1 MRVAQL
7 DRASDYGS
15 EGREFESSRA
25 RYESL
30 QRVFAARIFSMYRKM
45 LVTQS
50 ESRANAGFD
59 LVRYTGKQQG
69 RNENMVQL
77 ADLQRIA
84 GEQAVRQQ
92 EPMSAHTTFRIGG
105 PADYF
110 VEAGNESVL
119 KELLLLCR
127 ETETPF
133 FILGNGSNLLVSDE
147 GYRGVM
153 ISLKGFDEISFREG
167 EGEETGKMIMTAGS
181 GVLLS
186 KAAMQAADRGLTGF
200 EFAGGIPGT
209 LGGAVTMNA
218 GAYGGEVKDVILSA
232 RVMTQDG
239 KITEL
244 SAQEL
249 ELSYR
254 HSIIQEKDMIV
265 LTADFAFEHGNTQ
278 QIREQMR
285 QLNAQRREK
294 QPLEYGSAGSTF
306 KRPEEYFAGKLIQDA
321 GLKGYRAGDVMVS
334 EKHSGFVV
342 NVGKGTCRD
351 AMRVI
356 EHVQKTV
363 YEQFGV
369 ELELEVKRI

>member
-1 MRVAQL
+1 
-7 DRASDYGS
+7 
-15 EGREFESSRA
+15 
-25 RYESL
+25 
-30 QRVFAARIFSMYRKM
+30 
-45 LVTQS
+45 
-50 ESRANAGFD
+50 
-59 LVRYTGKQQG
+59 
-69 RNENMVQL
+69 MVQL

-119 KELLLLCR
+119 KELLLLCK

-153 ISLKGFDEISFREG
+153 ISLRGFDEISFREG
-167 EGEETGKMIMTAGS
+167 EGTETGKTVMTAGS

-186 KAAMQAADRGLTGF
+186 KAAMQAAERGLTGF

-218 GAYGGEVKDVILSA
+218 GAYGGEIKDVILSA
-232 RVMTQDG
+232 RVMTQEGDV
-239 KITEL
+239 TEL
-244 SAQEL
+244 SAEEL
-249 ELSYR
+249 ALSYR
-254 HSIIQEKDMIV
+254 HSIIQEKELIV
-265 LTADFAFEHGNTQ
+265 LSADFAFAHGDEE
-278 QIREQMR
+278 QIKEQIR
-285 QLNAQRREK
+285 QLNARRREK

-306 KRPEEYFAGKLIQDA
+306 KRPEGYFAGKLIQDA
-321 GLKGYRAGDVMVS
+321 GLKGYRSGDVMVS
-334 EKHSGFVV
+334 EKHGGFVV
-342 NVGKGTCRD
+342 NVGKGTCGD

-356 EHVQKTV
+356 EHVQRTV

-369 ELELEVKRI
+369 ELELEVKRV

>member
-1 MRVAQL
+1 
-7 DRASDYGS
+7 
-15 EGREFESSRA
+15 
-25 RYESL
+25 
-30 QRVFAARIFSMYRKM
+30 
-45 LVTQS
+45 
-50 ESRANAGFD
+50 
-59 LVRYTGKQQG
+59 
-69 RNENMVQL
+69 MVQL

-84 GEQAVRQQ
+84 GEQAVRLQ

-110 VEAGNESVL
+110 VEPGSESVL

-153 ISLKGFDEISFREG
+153 ISLRGFDEISFREG
-167 EGEETGKMIMTAGS
+167 ESTEAGKTIMTAGC

-186 KAAMQAADRGLTGF
+186 KAAMQAAERGLTGF

-218 GAYGGEVKDVILSA
+218 GAYGGEIRDVILSA
-232 RVMTQDG
+232 RVMTKAGDVR
-239 KITEL
+239 EL
-244 SAQEL
+244 SAEEL
-249 ELSYR
+249 DLSYR
-254 HSIIQEKDMIV
+254 HSIIQEKDLIV
-265 LTADFAFEHGNTQ
+265 LSADFAFAHGDE
-278 QIREQMR
+278 EQMR
-285 QLNAQRREK
+285 QLNTQRREK

-306 KRPEEYFAGKLIQDA
+306 KRPEGYFAGKLIQDA
-321 GLKGYRAGDVMVS
+321 GLKGYRSGDVMVS

-342 NVGKGTCRD
+342 NVGKGTCGD

-356 EHVQKTV
+356 EHVQRTV

-369 ELELEVKRI
+369 ALELEVKRV

>member
-1 MRVAQL
+1 
-7 DRASDYGS
+7 
-15 EGREFESSRA
+15 
-25 RYESL
+25 
-30 QRVFAARIFSMYRKM
+30 
-45 LVTQS
+45 
-50 ESRANAGFD
+50 
-59 LVRYTGKQQG
+59 
-69 RNENMVQL
+69 MVQL

-84 GEQAVRQQ
+84 GEQAVRLQ

-110 VEAGNESVL
+110 VEPGSESVL

-153 ISLKGFDEISFREG
+153 ISLRGFDEISFREG
-167 EGEETGKMIMTAGS
+167 ESTEAGKTIMTAGC

-186 KAAMQAADRGLTGF
+186 KAAMQAAERGLTGF

-218 GAYGGEVKDVILSA
+218 GAYGGEIRDVILSA
-232 RVMTQDG
+232 RVMTKAGDVR
-239 KITEL
+239 EL
-244 SAQEL
+244 SAEEL
-249 ELSYR
+249 DLSYR
-254 HSIIQEKDMIV
+254 HSIIQEKDLIV
-265 LTADFAFEHGNTQ
+265 LSADFAFAHGDEE
-278 QIREQMR
+278 QIKEQMR
-285 QLNAQRREK
+285 QLNTQRREK

-306 KRPEEYFAGKLIQDA
+306 KRPEGYFAGKLIQDA
-321 GLKGYRAGDVMVS
+321 GLKGYRSGDVMVS

-342 NVGKGTCRD
+342 NVGKGTCGD

-356 EHVQKTV
+356 EHVQRTV

-369 ELELEVKRI
+369 ALELEVKRV

>member
-1 MRVAQL
+1 M
-7 DRASDYGS
+7 
-15 EGREFESSRA
+15 
-25 RYESL
+25 
-30 QRVFAARIFSMYRKM
+30 I
-45 LVTQS
+45 
-50 ESRANAGFD
+50 
-59 LVRYTGKQQG
+59 
-69 RNENMVQL
+69 QL

-84 GEQAVRQQ
+84 GEQAVRLQ

-119 KELLLLCR
+119 KEVLLLCK

-153 ISLKGFDEISFREG
+153 ISLRGFDEISFREG
-167 EGEETGKMIMTAGS
+167 EGTETGKTVMTAGS

-186 KAAMQAADRGLTGF
+186 KAAMQAAERGLTGF

-218 GAYGGEVKDVILSA
+218 GAYGGEIKDVILSA
-232 RVMTQDG
+232 RVMTQEGDV
-239 KITEL
+239 TEL
-244 SAQEL
+244 SAEEL
-249 ELSYR
+249 ALSYR
-254 HSIIQEKDMIV
+254 HSIIQEKELIV
-265 LTADFAFEHGNTQ
+265 LSADFAFAHGDEE
-278 QIREQMR
+278 QIKEQMR
-285 QLNAQRREK
+285 QLNARRREK

-306 KRPEEYFAGKLIQDA
+306 KRPEGYFAGKLIQDA
-321 GLKGYRAGDVMVS
+321 GLKGYRSGDVMVS
-334 EKHSGFVV
+334 EKHGGFVV
-342 NVGKGTCRD
+342 NVGKGTCGD

-356 EHVQKTV
+356 EHVQRTV

-369 ELELEVKRI
+369 ELELEVKRV

>member
-1 MRVAQL
+1 
-7 DRASDYGS
+7 
-15 EGREFESSRA
+15 
-25 RYESL
+25 
-30 QRVFAARIFSMYRKM
+30 
-45 LVTQS
+45 
-50 ESRANAGFD
+50 
-59 LVRYTGKQQG
+59 
-69 RNENMVQL
+69 MVQL

-84 GEQAVRQQ
+84 GEQAVRLQ

-110 VEAGNESVL
+110 VEAGSESVL

-153 ISLKGFDEISFREG
+153 ISLRGFDEISFREG
-167 EGEETGKMIMTAGS
+167 ESTEAGKTIMTAGS

-186 KAAMQAADRGLTGF
+186 KAAMQAAERGLTGF

-218 GAYGGEVKDVILSA
+218 GAYGGEIRDVILSA
-232 RVMTQDG
+232 RVMTKSGDVR
-239 KITEL
+239 EL
-244 SAQEL
+244 SAEEL
-249 ELSYR
+249 DLSYR
-254 HSIIQEKDMIV
+254 HSIIQEKDLIV
-265 LTADFAFEHGNTQ
+265 LSADFAFAHGDEE
-278 QIREQMR
+278 QIKEQMR
-285 QLNAQRREK
+285 QLNTQRREK

-306 KRPEEYFAGKLIQDA
+306 KRPEGYFAGKLIQDA
-321 GLKGYRAGDVMVS
+321 GLKGYRSGDVMVS

-342 NVGKGTCRD
+342 NVGKGTCGD

-356 EHVQKTV
+356 EHVQRTV

-369 ELELEVKRI
+369 ELELEVKRV

>member
-1 MRVAQL
+1 M
-7 DRASDYGS
+7 
-15 EGREFESSRA
+15 
-25 RYESL
+25 
-30 QRVFAARIFSMYRKM
+30 I
-45 LVTQS
+45 
-50 ESRANAGFD
+50 
-59 LVRYTGKQQG
+59 
-69 RNENMVQL
+69 QL

-84 GEQAVRQQ
+84 GEQAVRLQ

-119 KELLLLCR
+119 KELLLLCK

-153 ISLKGFDEISFREG
+153 ISLRRFDEISFREG
-167 EGEETGKMIMTAGS
+167 EGTENGKTVMTAGS

-186 KAAMQAADRGLTGF
+186 KVAMQAAERGLTGF

-218 GAYGGEVKDVILSA
+218 GAYGGEIKDVILSA
-232 RVMTQDG
+232 RVMTQEGDV
-239 KITEL
+239 TEL
-244 SAQEL
+244 SAEEL
-249 ELSYR
+249 ALSYR
-254 HSIIQEKDMIV
+254 HSIIQEKELIV
-265 LTADFAFEHGNTQ
+265 LSADFAFVHGDEE
-278 QIREQMR
+278 QIKEQMR
-285 QLNAQRREK
+285 QLNARRREK

-306 KRPEEYFAGKLIQDA
+306 KRPEGYFAGKLIQDA
-321 GLKGYRAGDVMVS
+321 GLKGYRSGDVMVS
-334 EKHSGFVV
+334 EKHGGFVV

-356 EHVQKTV
+356 EHVQRTV

-369 ELELEVKRI
+369 ELELEVKRV

>member
-1 MRVAQL
+1 
-7 DRASDYGS
+7 
-15 EGREFESSRA
+15 
-25 RYESL
+25 
-30 QRVFAARIFSMYRKM
+30 
-45 LVTQS
+45 
-50 ESRANAGFD
+50 
-59 LVRYTGKQQG
+59 
-69 RNENMVQL
+69 MVQL

-84 GEQAVRQQ
+84 GEQAVRLQ

-110 VEAGNESVL
+110 VEPGSESVL

-153 ISLKGFDEISFREG
+153 ISLRGFDEISFREG
-167 EGEETGKMIMTAGS
+167 ESTEAGKTIMTAGC

-186 KAAMQAADRGLTGF
+186 KAAMQAAERGLTGF

-218 GAYGGEVKDVILSA
+218 GAYGGEIRDVILSA
-232 RVMTQDG
+232 RVMTKAGD
-239 KITEL
+239 IREL
-244 SAQEL
+244 SAEEL
-249 ELSYR
+249 DLSYR
-254 HSIIQEKDMIV
+254 HSIIQEKDLIV
-265 LTADFAFEHGNTQ
+265 LSADFAFAHGDEE
-278 QIREQMR
+278 QIKEQIR
-285 QLNAQRREK
+285 QLNTQRREK

-306 KRPEEYFAGKLIQDA
+306 KRPEGYFAGKLIQDA
-321 GLKGYRAGDVMVS
+321 GLKGYRSGDVMIS

-342 NVGKGTCRD
+342 NVGKGTCGD

-356 EHVQKTV
+356 EHVQRTV

-369 ELELEVKRI
+369 ALELEVKRV

>member
-1 MRVAQL
+1 
-7 DRASDYGS
+7 
-15 EGREFESSRA
+15 
-25 RYESL
+25 
-30 QRVFAARIFSMYRKM
+30 
-45 LVTQS
+45 
-50 ESRANAGFD
+50 
-59 LVRYTGKQQG
+59 
-69 RNENMVQL
+69 MVQL

-84 GEQAVRQQ
+84 GELAVRLQ

-110 VEAGNESVL
+110 VEPGSESVL

-153 ISLKGFDEISFREG
+153 ISLRGFDEISFREG
-167 EGEETGKMIMTAGS
+167 ESTEAGKTIMTAGC

-186 KAAMQAADRGLTGF
+186 KAAMQAAERGLTGF

-218 GAYGGEVKDVILSA
+218 GAYGGEIRDVILSA
-232 RVMTQDG
+232 RVMTKAGDVR
-239 KITEL
+239 EL
-244 SAQEL
+244 SAEEL
-249 ELSYR
+249 DLSYR
-254 HSIIQEKDMIV
+254 HSIIQEKDLIV
-265 LTADFAFEHGNTQ
+265 LSADFAFAHGDEE
-278 QIREQMR
+278 QIKEQMR
-285 QLNAQRREK
+285 QLNTQRREK

-306 KRPEEYFAGKLIQDA
+306 KRPEGYFAGKLIQDA
-321 GLKGYRAGDVMVS
+321 GLKGYRSGDVMVS

-342 NVGKGTCRD
+342 NVGKGTCGD

-356 EHVQKTV
+356 EHVQRTV

-369 ELELEVKRI
+369 ELELEVKRV

>member
-1 MRVAQL
+1 
-7 DRASDYGS
+7 
-15 EGREFESSRA
+15 
-25 RYESL
+25 
-30 QRVFAARIFSMYRKM
+30 
-45 LVTQS
+45 
-50 ESRANAGFD
+50 
-59 LVRYTGKQQG
+59 
-69 RNENMVQL
+69 MVQL

-84 GEQAVRQQ
+84 GEQAVRLQ

-110 VEAGNESVL
+110 VEAGSESVL

-153 ISLKGFDEISFREG
+153 ISLRGFDEISFREG
-167 EGEETGKMIMTAGS
+167 ESTEAGKTIMTAGC

-186 KAAMQAADRGLTGF
+186 KAAMQAAERGLTGF

-218 GAYGGEVKDVILSA
+218 GAYGGEIRDVILSA
-232 RVMTQDG
+232 RVMTKAGDVR
-239 KITEL
+239 EL
-244 SAQEL
+244 SAEEL
-249 ELSYR
+249 DLSYR
-254 HSIIQEKDMIV
+254 HSIIQEKDLIV
-265 LTADFAFEHGNTQ
+265 LSADFAFAHGDEE
-278 QIREQMR
+278 QIKEQMC
-285 QLNAQRREK
+285 QLNTQRREK

-306 KRPEEYFAGKLIQDA
+306 KRPEGYFAGKLIQDA
-321 GLKGYRAGDVMVS
+321 GLKGYRSGDVMVS

-342 NVGKGTCRD
+342 NVGKGTCGD

-356 EHVQKTV
+356 EHVQRTV

-369 ELELEVKRI
+369 ELELEVKRV

>member
-1 MRVAQL
+1 M
-7 DRASDYGS
+7 
-15 EGREFESSRA
+15 
-25 RYESL
+25 
-30 QRVFAARIFSMYRKM
+30 I
-45 LVTQS
+45 
-50 ESRANAGFD
+50 
-59 LVRYTGKQQG
+59 
-69 RNENMVQL
+69 QL

-84 GEQAVRQQ
+84 GEQAVRLQ

-119 KELLLLCR
+119 KELLLLCK

-153 ISLKGFDEISFREG
+153 ISLRGFDEISFREG
-167 EGEETGKMIMTAGS
+167 EGTETGKTIMTAGS

-186 KAAMQAADRGLTGF
+186 KAAMQAAERGLTGF

-218 GAYGGEVKDVILSA
+218 GAYGGEIRDVILSA
-232 RVMTQDG
+232 RVMTKAGDVR
-239 KITEL
+239 EL
-244 SAQEL
+244 STEEL
-249 ELSYR
+249 ALSYR
-254 HSIIQEKDMIV
+254 HSIIQEKDLIV
-265 LTADFAFEHGNTQ
+265 LSADFVFDHGDEE
-278 QIREQMR
+278 QIKEQMR
-285 QLNAQRREK
+285 QLNARRREK

-306 KRPEEYFAGKLIQDA
+306 KRPEGYFAGKLIQDA
-321 GLKGYRAGDVMVS
+321 GLKGYRSGDVMVS
-334 EKHSGFVV
+334 EKHGGFVV

-356 EHVQKTV
+356 EHVQRTV

-369 ELELEVKRI
+369 ELELEVKRV

>member
-1 MRVAQL
+1 M
-7 DRASDYGS
+7 
-15 EGREFESSRA
+15 
-25 RYESL
+25 
-30 QRVFAARIFSMYRKM
+30 I
-45 LVTQS
+45 
-50 ESRANAGFD
+50 
-59 LVRYTGKQQG
+59 
-69 RNENMVQL
+69 QL

-84 GEQAVRQQ
+84 GEQAVRLQ

-119 KELLLLCR
+119 KELLLLCK

-153 ISLKGFDEISFREG
+153 ISLRGFDEISFREG
-167 EGEETGKMIMTAGS
+167 KGKEAGKTVMTAGS

-186 KAAMQAADRGLTGF
+186 KAAMQAAERGLTGF

-218 GAYGGEVKDVILSA
+218 GAYGGEIKDVILSA
-232 RVMTQDG
+232 RVMTQEGDV
-239 KITEL
+239 TEL
-244 SAQEL
+244 SAEEL
-249 ELSYR
+249 ALSYR
-254 HSIIQEKDMIV
+254 HSIIQEKELIV
-265 LTADFAFEHGNTQ
+265 LSADFAFAHGDEE
-278 QIREQMR
+278 QIKEQMR
-285 QLNAQRREK
+285 QLNARRREK

-306 KRPEEYFAGKLIQDA
+306 KRPEGYFAGKLIQDA
-321 GLKGYRAGDVMVS
+321 GLKGYRSGDVMVS

-342 NVGKGTCRD
+342 NVGKGTCGD

-356 EHVQKTV
+356 EHVQRTV

-369 ELELEVKRI
+369 ELELEVKRV

>member
-1 MRVAQL
+1 M
-7 DRASDYGS
+7 
-15 EGREFESSRA
+15 
-25 RYESL
+25 
-30 QRVFAARIFSMYRKM
+30 I
-45 LVTQS
+45 
-50 ESRANAGFD
+50 
-59 LVRYTGKQQG
+59 
-69 RNENMVQL
+69 QL

-84 GEQAVRQQ
+84 GEQAVRLQ

-119 KELLLLCR
+119 KELLLLCK

-153 ISLKGFDEISFREG
+153 ISLRGFDEISFREG
-167 EGEETGKMIMTAGS
+167 EGTETGKTIMTAGS

-186 KAAMQAADRGLTGF
+186 KAAMQAAERGLTGF

-218 GAYGGEVKDVILSA
+218 GAYGGEIRDVILSA
-232 RVMTQDG
+232 RAMTKAGDVR
-239 KITEL
+239 EL
-244 SAQEL
+244 STEEL
-249 ELSYR
+249 ALSYR
-254 HSIIQEKDMIV
+254 HSIIQEKDLIV
-265 LTADFAFEHGNTQ
+265 LSADFAFDHGDEE
-278 QIREQMR
+278 QIKEQMR
-285 QLNAQRREK
+285 QLNARRREK

-306 KRPEEYFAGKLIQDA
+306 KRPEGYFAGKLIQDA
-321 GLKGYRAGDVMVS
+321 GLKGYRSGDVMVS
-334 EKHSGFVV
+334 EKHGGFVV

-356 EHVQKTV
+356 EHVQRTV

-369 ELELEVKRI
+369 ELELEVKRV

>member
-1 MRVAQL
+1 
-7 DRASDYGS
+7 
-15 EGREFESSRA
+15 
-25 RYESL
+25 
-30 QRVFAARIFSMYRKM
+30 
-45 LVTQS
+45 
-50 ESRANAGFD
+50 
-59 LVRYTGKQQG
+59 
-69 RNENMVQL
+69 MVQL

-84 GEQAVRQQ
+84 GEQAVRLQ

-110 VEAGNESVL
+110 VEPGSESVL

-153 ISLKGFDEISFREG
+153 ISLRGFDEISFREG
-167 EGEETGKMIMTAGS
+167 ESTEAGKTIMTAGC

-186 KAAMQAADRGLTGF
+186 KAAMQAAERGLTGF

-209 LGGAVTMNA
+209 LGGAVTMDA
-218 GAYGGEVKDVILSA
+218 GAYGGEIRDVILSA
-232 RVMTQDG
+232 RVMTKAGDVR
-239 KITEL
+239 EL
-244 SAQEL
+244 SAEEL
-249 ELSYR
+249 DLSYR
-254 HSIIQEKDMIV
+254 HSIIQEKDLIV
-265 LTADFAFEHGNTQ
+265 LSADFAFAHGDEE
-278 QIREQMR
+278 QIKEQMR
-285 QLNAQRREK
+285 QLNTQRREK

-306 KRPEEYFAGKLIQDA
+306 KRPEGYFAGKLIQDA
-321 GLKGYRAGDVMVS
+321 GLKGYRSGDVMVS

-342 NVGKGTCRD
+342 NVGKGTCGD

-356 EHVQKTV
+356 EHVQRTV

-369 ELELEVKRI
+369 ALELEVKRV

>member
-1 MRVAQL
+1 
-7 DRASDYGS
+7 
-15 EGREFESSRA
+15 
-25 RYESL
+25 
-30 QRVFAARIFSMYRKM
+30 
-45 LVTQS
+45 
-50 ESRANAGFD
+50 
-59 LVRYTGKQQG
+59 
-69 RNENMVQL
+69 MVQL

-84 GEQAVRQQ
+84 GEQAVRLQ

-110 VEAGNESVL
+110 VEPGSESVL

-153 ISLKGFDEISFREG
+153 ISLRGFDEISFREG
-167 EGEETGKMIMTAGS
+167 ESTETGKTIMTAGS

-186 KAAMQAADRGLTGF
+186 KAAMQAAERGLTGF

-218 GAYGGEVKDVILSA
+218 GAYGGEIRNVILSA
-232 RVMTQDG
+232 RVMTKAGDVR
-239 KITEL
+239 EL
-244 SAQEL
+244 SAEEL
-249 ELSYR
+249 DLSYR
-254 HSIIQEKDMIV
+254 HSIIQEKDLIV
-265 LTADFAFEHGNTQ
+265 LSADFAFAHGDEE
-278 QIREQMR
+278 QIKEQMR
-285 QLNAQRREK
+285 QLNTQRREK

-306 KRPEEYFAGKLIQDA
+306 KRPEGYFAGKLIQDA
-321 GLKGYRAGDVMVS
+321 GLKGYRSGDVMVS

-342 NVGKGTCRD
+342 NVGKGTCGD

-356 EHVQKTV
+356 EHVQRTV

-369 ELELEVKRI
+369 ELELEVKRV

>member
-1 MRVAQL
+1 
-7 DRASDYGS
+7 
-15 EGREFESSRA
+15 
-25 RYESL
+25 
-30 QRVFAARIFSMYRKM
+30 
-45 LVTQS
+45 
-50 ESRANAGFD
+50 
-59 LVRYTGKQQG
+59 
-69 RNENMVQL
+69 MVQL

-84 GEQAVRQQ
+84 GEQAVCLQ

-110 VEAGNESVL
+110 VEPGSESVL

-153 ISLKGFDEISFREG
+153 ISLRGFDEISFREG
-167 EGEETGKMIMTAGS
+167 ESTEAGKTIMTAGC

-186 KAAMQAADRGLTGF
+186 KAAMQAAERGLTGF

-218 GAYGGEVKDVILSA
+218 GAYGGEIRDVILSA
-232 RVMTQDG
+232 RVMTKAGDVR
-239 KITEL
+239 EL
-244 SAQEL
+244 SAEEL
-249 ELSYR
+249 DLSYR
-254 HSIIQEKDMIV
+254 HSIIQEKDLIV
-265 LTADFAFEHGNTQ
+265 LSADFAFAHGDEE
-278 QIREQMR
+278 QIKEQMR
-285 QLNAQRREK
+285 QLNTQRREK

-306 KRPEEYFAGKLIQDA
+306 KRPEGYFAGKLIQDA
-321 GLKGYRAGDVMVS
+321 GLKGYRSGDVMVS

-342 NVGKGTCRD
+342 NVGKGTCGD

-356 EHVQKTV
+356 EHVQRTV

-369 ELELEVKRI
+369 ELELEVKRV

>member
-1 MRVAQL
+1 
-7 DRASDYGS
+7 
-15 EGREFESSRA
+15 
-25 RYESL
+25 
-30 QRVFAARIFSMYRKM
+30 
-45 LVTQS
+45 
-50 ESRANAGFD
+50 
-59 LVRYTGKQQG
+59 
-69 RNENMVQL
+69 MVQL

-105 PADYF
+105 PAEYF

-167 EGEETGKMIMTAGS
+167 DGEETGKMIMTAGS

-186 KAAMQAADRGLTGF
+186 KAAMQAAEQGLTGF

-254 HSIIQEKDMIV
+254 HSIIQEKDLIV
-265 LTADFAFEHGNTQ
+265 LSADFAFEHGDTL

-285 QLNAQRREK
+285 RLNAQRRDK

-306 KRPEEYFAGKLIQDA
+306 KRPEGYFAGKLIQDA

-351 AMRVI
+351 AMSVI

>member
-1 MRVAQL
+1 
-7 DRASDYGS
+7 
-15 EGREFESSRA
+15 
-25 RYESL
+25 
-30 QRVFAARIFSMYRKM
+30 
-45 LVTQS
+45 
-50 ESRANAGFD
+50 
-59 LVRYTGKQQG
+59 
-69 RNENMVQL
+69 MVQL

-84 GEQAVRQQ
+84 GEQAVRLQ

-110 VEAGNESVL
+110 VEPGSESVL

-153 ISLKGFDEISFREG
+153 ISLRGFDEISFREG
-167 EGEETGKMIMTAGS
+167 ESTEAGKTIMTAGC

-186 KAAMQAADRGLTGF
+186 KAAMQAAERGLTGF

-218 GAYGGEVKDVILSA
+218 GAYGGEIRDVILSA
-232 RVMTQDG
+232 RVMTKAGDVR
-239 KITEL
+239 EL
-244 SAQEL
+244 SAEEL
-249 ELSYR
+249 DLSYR
-254 HSIIQEKDMIV
+254 HSIIQEKDLIV
-265 LTADFAFEHGNTQ
+265 LSADFAFAHGDEE
-278 QIREQMR
+278 QIKEQMR

-306 KRPEEYFAGKLIQDA
+306 KRPEGYFAGKLIQDA
-321 GLKGYRAGDVMVS
+321 GLKGYRSGDVMVS

-342 NVGKGTCRD
+342 NVGKGTCGD

-356 EHVQKTV
+356 EHVQRTV

-369 ELELEVKRI
+369 ELELEVKRV

>member
-1 MRVAQL
+1 
-7 DRASDYGS
+7 
-15 EGREFESSRA
+15 
-25 RYESL
+25 
-30 QRVFAARIFSMYRKM
+30 
-45 LVTQS
+45 
-50 ESRANAGFD
+50 
-59 LVRYTGKQQG
+59 
-69 RNENMVQL
+69 MVQL

-84 GEQAVRQQ
+84 GEQAVRLQ

-105 PADYF
+105 TADYF
-110 VEAGNESVL
+110 VEPGNESVL

-153 ISLKGFDEISFREG
+153 ISLRGFDEISFREG
-167 EGEETGKMIMTAGS
+167 ESTEAGKTIMTAGC

-186 KAAMQAADRGLTGF
+186 KAAMQAAERGLTGF

-218 GAYGGEVKDVILSA
+218 GAYGGEIRDVILSA
-232 RVMTQDG
+232 RVMTKAGDVR
-239 KITEL
+239 EL
-244 SAQEL
+244 SAEEL
-249 ELSYR
+249 DLSYR
-254 HSIIQEKDMIV
+254 HSIIQEKDLIV
-265 LTADFAFEHGNTQ
+265 LSADFAFAHGDEE
-278 QIREQMR
+278 QIKEQMR
-285 QLNAQRREK
+285 QLNTQRREK

-306 KRPEEYFAGKLIQDA
+306 KRPEGYFAGKLIQDA
-321 GLKGYRAGDVMVS
+321 GLKGYRSGDVMVS

-342 NVGKGTCRD
+342 NVGKGTCGD

-356 EHVQKTV
+356 EHVQRTV

-369 ELELEVKRI
+369 ELELEVKRV

>member
-1 MRVAQL
+1 
-7 DRASDYGS
+7 
-15 EGREFESSRA
+15 
-25 RYESL
+25 
-30 QRVFAARIFSMYRKM
+30 
-45 LVTQS
+45 
-50 ESRANAGFD
+50 
-59 LVRYTGKQQG
+59 
-69 RNENMVQL
+69 MVQL

-84 GEQAVRQQ
+84 GEQAVRLQ

-110 VEAGNESVL
+110 VEPGSESVL

-153 ISLKGFDEISFREG
+153 ISLRGFDEISFREG
-167 EGEETGKMIMTAGS
+167 ESTEAGKTIMTAGC

-186 KAAMQAADRGLTGF
+186 KAAMQAAERGLTGF

-218 GAYGGEVKDVILSA
+218 GAYGGEIRDVILSA
-232 RVMTQDG
+232 RVMTKAGDVR
-239 KITEL
+239 EL
-244 SAQEL
+244 SAEEL
-249 ELSYR
+249 DLSYR
-254 HSIIQEKDMIV
+254 HSIIQEKDLIV
-265 LTADFAFEHGNTQ
+265 LSADFAFAHGDEE
-278 QIREQMR
+278 QIKEQMR
-285 QLNAQRREK
+285 QLNTQRREK

-306 KRPEEYFAGKLIQDA
+306 KRPEGYFAGKLIQDA
-321 GLKGYRAGDVMVS
+321 GLKGYRSGDVMVS

-342 NVGKGTCRD
+342 NVGKGTCGD

-356 EHVQKTV
+356 EHVQ
-363 YEQFGV
+363 QNR
-369 ELELEVKRI
+369 L

>member
-1 MRVAQL
+1 
-7 DRASDYGS
+7 
-15 EGREFESSRA
+15 
-25 RYESL
+25 
-30 QRVFAARIFSMYRKM
+30 
-45 LVTQS
+45 
-50 ESRANAGFD
+50 
-59 LVRYTGKQQG
+59 
-69 RNENMVQL
+69 MVQL

-84 GEQAVRQQ
+84 GEQAVRLQ

-110 VEAGNESVL
+110 VEPGSESVL

-153 ISLKGFDEISFREG
+153 ISLRGFDEISFREG
-167 EGEETGKMIMTAGS
+167 ESTEAGKTIMTAGC

-186 KAAMQAADRGLTGF
+186 KAAMQAAERGLTGF

-218 GAYGGEVKDVILSA
+218 GAYGGEIRDVILSA
-232 RVMTQDG
+232 RVMTKAGDVR
-239 KITEL
+239 EL
-244 SAQEL
+244 SAEEL
-249 ELSYR
+249 DLSYR
-254 HSIIQEKDMIV
+254 HSIIQEKDLIV
-265 LTADFAFEHGNTQ
+265 LSADFAFAHGDEE
-278 QIREQMR
+278 QIKEQMR
-285 QLNAQRREK
+285 QLNTQRREK

-306 KRPEEYFAGKLIQDA
+306 KRPEGYFAGKLIQDA
-321 GLKGYRAGDVMVS
+321 GLKGYRSGDVMVS
-334 EKHSGFVV
+334 EKHSGVVV
-342 NVGKGTCRD
+342 NVGKGTCGD

-356 EHVQKTV
+356 EHVQRTV

-369 ELELEVKRI
+369 ALELEVKRV

>member
-1 MRVAQL
+1 
-7 DRASDYGS
+7 
-15 EGREFESSRA
+15 
-25 RYESL
+25 
-30 QRVFAARIFSMYRKM
+30 
-45 LVTQS
+45 
-50 ESRANAGFD
+50 
-59 LVRYTGKQQG
+59 
-69 RNENMVQL
+69 MVQL

-84 GEQAVRQQ
+84 GEQAVRLQ

-110 VEAGNESVL
+110 VEPDSESVL

-153 ISLKGFDEISFREG
+153 ISLRGFDEISFREG
-167 EGEETGKMIMTAGS
+167 ESTEAGKTIMTAGC

-186 KAAMQAADRGLTGF
+186 KAAMQAAERGLTGF

-218 GAYGGEVKDVILSA
+218 GAYGGEIRDVILSA
-232 RVMTQDG
+232 RVMTKAGDVR
-239 KITEL
+239 EL
-244 SAQEL
+244 SAEEL
-249 ELSYR
+249 DLSYR
-254 HSIIQEKDMIV
+254 HSIIQEKDLIV
-265 LTADFAFEHGNTQ
+265 LSADFAFAHGDEE
-278 QIREQMR
+278 QIKEQMR
-285 QLNAQRREK
+285 QLNTQRREK

-306 KRPEEYFAGKLIQDA
+306 KRPEGYFAGKLIQDA
-321 GLKGYRAGDVMVS
+321 GLKGYRSGDVMVS

-342 NVGKGTCRD
+342 NVGKGTCGD

-356 EHVQKTV
+356 EHVQRTV

-369 ELELEVKRI
+369 ELELEVKRV

>member
-1 MRVAQL
+1 
-7 DRASDYGS
+7 
-15 EGREFESSRA
+15 
-25 RYESL
+25 
-30 QRVFAARIFSMYRKM
+30 
-45 LVTQS
+45 
-50 ESRANAGFD
+50 
-59 LVRYTGKQQG
+59 
-69 RNENMVQL
+69 MVQL

-119 KELLLLCR
+119 KELLLLCQ

-153 ISLKGFDEISFREG
+153 ISLRGFDEISFREG
-167 EGEETGKMIMTAGS
+167 EGTEAGKTVMTAGS

-186 KAAMQAADRGLTGF
+186 KAAMQAAERGLTGF

-218 GAYGGEVKDVILSA
+218 GAYGGEIKDVILSA
-232 RVMTQDG
+232 QVMTQEGDI
-239 KITEL
+239 KEL
-244 SAQEL
+244 SAEEL
-249 ELSYR
+249 DLSYR
-254 HSIIQEKDMIV
+254 HSVIQEKELIV
-265 LTADFAFEHGNTQ
+265 LSADFAFDHGDEE
-278 QIREQMR
+278 QIKEQMR

-306 KRPEEYFAGKLIQDA
+306 KRPEGYFAGKLIQDA
-321 GLKGYRAGDVMVS
+321 GLKGYRSGDVMVS

-342 NVGKGTCRD
+342 NVGKGTYRD
-351 AMRVI
+351 AMQVI
-356 EHVQKTV
+356 EHVQRAV

-369 ELELEVKRI
+369 ELELEVKRV